1 MEILIYLYLDNNLM
15 NQNGSDILYNLFCFS
30 SLNNKKNIV
39 TISSLIELIYCLYKK
54 YSIHFTYNHVKNMV
68 NYFFQKEKYPS
79 IKNVLICNFQDIE
92 KIGEIIKNK
101 NKYNIRSKYNT
112 IENGINYIDI
122 TDDFIYIMS
131 NFEEI
136 CQINDINNKLD
147 MNPQSKNNVVLII
160 KIILYDI
167 FLNNNKN
174 NIDYSI
180 YDFVVIEYI
189 KEYTNEEFY
198 FSFEFNNQKGIFEV
212 SFIDNDKKYNNQYNY
227 QSSNNNLTPEEKI
240 YESILF
246 YSHNNYLFNNS
257 NNDYIEYDISFYEFK
272 KLFFSLPYL
281 NDLLWK
287 NCYKLSNSKI
297 IINEKNLMKYKSKS
311 NKNIIYDRV
320 SINIINNDKKI
331 VQFIFVSDM
340 SKNLNYNSNFSQ
352 NNHSIII
359 NYNVYSNI
367 IIKRLY
373 DMVINKLQYQNLNQ
387 YFSDEDNINIQMI
400 KDSLSDFK
408 NILFYSINN
417 AYNYNYSINHYNNY
431 LDNNSKFHF
440 LDPLLPLYINFN
452 YSELKHNSINFN
464 IDIAYSFWKK
474 NNNYIKNRGYAKYPL
489 NNGVDFYQW
498 RKCLIQISIDE
509 EDKKSMEYKI
519 IFDCFNEFNKFEKK
533 LKKLKIMKN
542 NDNNIIVEDGNN
554 KDKDKD
560 KDKDVSNSG
569 DIIVYNGENNIGTN
583 ILINRNNNYKCL

>member
-1 MEILIYLYLDNNLM
+1 
-15 NQNGSDILYNLFCFS
+15 
-30 SLNNKKNIV
+30 
-39 TISSLIELIYCLYKK
+39 
-54 YSIHFTYNHVKNMV
+54 
-68 NYFFQKEKYPS
+68 
-79 IKNVLICNFQDIE
+79 
-92 KIGEIIKNK
+92 
-101 NKYNIRSKYNT
+101 
-112 IENGINYIDI
+112 
-122 TDDFIYIMS
+122 
-131 NFEEI
+131 
-136 CQINDINNKLD
+136 
-147 MNPQSKNNVVLII
+147 
-160 KIILYDI
+160 
-167 FLNNNKN
+167 LNNNKN
-174 NIDYSI
+174 NLDYSI

-198 FSFEFNNQKGIFEV
+198 FSFEFNNQKGIFDV

-373 DMVINKLQYQNLNQ
+373 DMIINKLQYQNLNQ
-387 YFSDEDNINIQMI
+387 YISDEDNIQMI

-431 LDNNSKFHF
+431 LDNNSKYHF

-452 YSELKHNSINFN
+452 YSELKNNSINFN

-474 NNNYIKNRGYAKYPL
+474 NNYIKNRGYAKYPL
-489 NNGVDFYQW
+489 NDGIDFYQW

-509 EDKKSMEYKI
+509 KDKKSKEYKI

-533 LKKLKIMKN
+533 LKKVKIMKN
-542 NDNNIIVEDGNN
+542 NDSNTNVGEWNN

-560 KDKDVSNSG
+560 KDKDISSGG
-569 DIIVYNGENNIGTN
+569 DIIVYDGENNVGTN